1 MTFNIS
7 EIVKAW
13 VTAANPNDVQWELAE
28 ERLDI
33 CMKCEFRK
41 EVIHNKEWSALC
53 GKCGCPISKKIFTDQ
68 YGSCP
73 LNKWNL
79 IEDKYKLHLKKK
91 NKSII

>member
-7 EIVKAW
+7 EILKAW
-13 VTAANPNDVQWELAE
+13 VTAANPNDVQRELAE

-73 LNKWNL
+73 LNKWDI
-79 IEDKYKLHLKKK
+79 IEGKYIIHLKKK

>member
-1 MTFNIS
+1 MKFNIG

-13 VTAANPNDVQWELAE
+13 ITAANPNELEKQLAE
-28 ERLDI
+28 ARLNE

-53 GKCGCPISKKIFTDQ
+53 GKCGCPISTKIFTDQ

-73 LNKWNL
+73 LNKWDVV
-79 IEDKYKLHLKKK
+79 EDNFKLHLKKK
-91 NKSII
+91 PKTII

>member
-13 VTAANPNDVQWELAE
+13 VTAANPNDVQRELAE